1 MHFLRHF
8 LSDSPSSLTQPL
20 NKAFHYAFRV
30 TFPQGG
36 GNYKNCYYENTTIFS
51 FLCCTMKLGL
61 WWKKAIG
68 EGSVESSEIEWR
80 AGWGKSRLANIS
92 ITRLESHHVMGKK
105 WNGYFGC
112 VLSICILQTTG
123 KKYRRRVTDRSRAF
137 RYYAMKKKGKHEM
150 HSIELSSIK
159 RLSTARHLNGLI
171 GFNNE

>member
-80 AGWGKSRLANIS
+80 AGGWGKSRLANIS
-92 ITRLESHHVMGKK
+92 ITRLKSHHVMGKNEITILVVRILFTYLHFAD
-105 WNGYFGC
+105 NGEKIPSPYYW
-112 VLSICILQTTG
+112 SITCL
-123 KKYRRRVTDRSRAF
+123 
-137 RYYAMKKKGKHEM
+137 
-150 HSIELSSIK
+150 
-159 RLSTARHLNGLI
+159 
-171 GFNNE
+171 